1 MIDLSDIKAPGW
13 QRAVSELAAA
23 APDDRAYLLRLM
35 AVLAQ
40 VAGARQAVLFSISGQ
55 REDEATPPEARPE
68 LVWPAAVGS
77 DHPEPAGAMASMT
90 PGTVDPRV
98 VEHFAE
104 ARAAAQAA
112 GTARQTRIFGL
123 DGGDD
128 QFYDG
133 SSAKAFV
140 LALALPAGLAHEA
153 GSLPLRGVVTLF
165 LDQRSKQALQTT
177 LALLEVLSGYIFTHA
192 AQQALRRSR
201 QASSSLDLATRLIAS
216 VNTTVG
222 FRACCLQLVNDLCRQ
237 LAVDR
242 VSLGWVEGSEQESGR
257 RVVRVQAVSDTEN
270 LDRRMLMVQK
280 LEAAMDECLDQE
292 QPVLFPPPPEA
303 PGGTEQDVLL
313 SRAITHAHRELS
325 ATDARL
331 RVASFPLR
339 TSDKLGEKVVG
350 VLSVEISV
358 QPEAQPGAGSHAV
371 IDLATVELLQSA
383 LDLIA
388 PVLRVRRSDDR
399 NLALRA
405 WDSLL
410 RAGAWAVGPTHTVWK
425 LAGVATLI
433 ASLVVTFVRIPYRI
447 GAAFELRPREIRT
460 ISVPFDGTI
469 WTLAPGVE
477 HGKNVE
483 EGELLAELDTT
494 IPKLQLVEAQ
504 NQRLQYEKE
513 ADEAMNKADQSGVKQ
528 ALAKVEQANA
538 RVLQLQRQIEK
549 SRLVSPIRG
558 TIISGDIKDRL
569 RSAVKIGDPLFQ
581 VANLTE
587 MIAIAKVEDR
597 DIALV
602 KEGQPGEIAPK
613 SDPSRSIPVVIERIV
628 PLAKP
633 GEGQN
638 IFEVHATI
646 LSGGDGLLPG
656 VEGQARFNGEKHSL
670 AWIAG
675 RRILDQL
682 RLWLWW

>member
-1 MIDLSDIKAPGW
+1 MIDLSNIKAPGW
-13 QRAVSELAAA
+13 QRAVAELAAA
-23 APDDRAYLLRLM
+23 APDDRSYLLRLM

-40 VAGARQAVLFSISGQ
+40 VAGARQVVLFSISGQ
-55 REDEATPPEARPE
+55 HEDEATPPEARPE

-77 DHPEPAGAMASMT
+77 DNPEQAGAMASMT

-123 DGGDD
+123 DGGDE

-133 SSAKAFV
+133 SNAKAFV
-140 LALALPAGLAHEA
+140 LALPLSAGLAHEA
-153 GSLPLRGVVTLF
+153 GQLPLRGVVTLF

-201 QASSSLDLATRLIAS
+201 QAASSLDLATRLIAS

-242 VSLGWVEGSEQESGR
+242 VSIGWVEGSESETGR
-257 RVVRVQAVSDTEN
+257 RGVRVQAVSDTEN

-303 PGGTEQDVLL
+303 SGGSEQDVLL

-358 QPEAQPGAGSHAV
+358 QPDSQQKAI

-383 LDLIA
+383 LDLVA

-399 NLALRA
+399 NLALRG
-405 WDSLL
+405 WDSLV
-410 RAGAWAVGPTHTVWK
+410 RAGSWAVGSTHTVWK
-425 LAGVATLI
+425 LAGVATLV
-433 ASLVVTFVRIPYRI
+433 ASLVVTFVKIPYRI

-477 HGKNVE
+477 HGKNVR

-513 ADEAMNKADQSGVKQ
+513 ADEAMNKSDQAGVKQ

-549 SRLVSPIRG
+549 SRLVSPITG
-558 TIISGDIKDRL
+558 TIISGDIKDRI

-581 VANLTE
+581 VANLSE

-602 KEGQPGEIAPK
+602 HEGQSGEIAPK
-613 SDPSRSIPVVIERIV
+613 SDPARSIPVTIERIV

-638 IFEVHATI
+638 TFEVHAAI
-646 LSGGDGLLPG
+646 RSGGEGLLPG

-675 RRILDQL
+675 RRIMDQL